1 MLVFRQRLPLIH
13 VPRLRVVAAVVLA
26 MLFLGQAPSA
36 QNPTFSLLERYV
48 DALREQAGIPGLA
61 ATVIRDGRSEPDWEK
76 GFGFANVEESVPV
89 TPRTPFSIGEL
100 SQSVGAA
107 LALRYCVET
116 GEIAL
121 DDQIR
126 RWSPTYPEARAT
138 LADILSHTNNGSYSY
153 SPERF
158 SLGLTAA
165 IEQCAD
171 RPYARLVFDEVIAR
185 FVMDSS
191 APGGD
196 TARLN
201 SPVRLIFPT
210 PTLRQFEQVLRD
222 TAIPYRL
229 DATRKAARTAYLIP
243 TLTAASGMVA
253 SVRDLA
259 QFEWALD
266 SGAIAVRRTL
276 NDLAWQER
284 GGRMGYGWFVQ
295 RVNGRRV
302 VWQYGGQANA
312 PYSSM
317 MIKLPE
323 QGLTFIML
331 ANSDGLTAPFPLVN
345 GDVTVSPFARIFFN
359 LLG

>member
-1 MLVFRQRLPLIH
+1 
-13 VPRLRVVAAVVLA
+13 VLA
-26 MLFLGQAPSA
+26 VLFLGQAPSA

-48 DALREQAGIPGLA
+48 DALRDQGGIPGLA

-76 GFGFANVEESVPV
+76 GFGFASLEDSIPV

-100 SQSVGAA
+100 TQSFGAA
-107 LALRYCVET
+107 LALRYCLET

-126 RWSPTYPEARAT
+126 RWSPTYPDPRAT
-138 LADILSHTNNGSYSY
+138 LADILSHTTNGSYAY

-158 SLGLTAA
+158 SLGLTSA
-165 IEQCAD
+165 IEECAD
-171 RPYARLVFDEVIAR
+171 RPYARLMFDEVIAR

-196 TARLN
+196 TARNN

-210 PTLRQFEQVLRD
+210 PTLRQFEQVIRT
-222 TAIPYRL
+222 TALPYRL
-229 DATRKAARTAYLIP
+229 DASRKATRSSYLIP
-243 TLTAASGMVA
+243 SLTASSGMVA

-266 SGAIAVRRTL
+266 SGAITFRRTL
-276 NDLAWQER
+276 NDLAWRRR
-284 GGRMGYGWFVQ
+284 GAGPMGLGWFEQ
-295 RVNGRRV
+295 TVNHRRV
-302 VWQYGGQANA
+302 VWQFGGQAGT
-312 PYSSM
+312 PYSSLL
-317 MIKLPE
+317 IKLPDE
-323 QGLTFIML
+323 GLTFILL
-331 ANSDGLTAPFPLVN
+331 ANSDGLTAPFPLAS
-345 GDVTVSPFARIFFN
+345 GDVMVSPFAKIFFS